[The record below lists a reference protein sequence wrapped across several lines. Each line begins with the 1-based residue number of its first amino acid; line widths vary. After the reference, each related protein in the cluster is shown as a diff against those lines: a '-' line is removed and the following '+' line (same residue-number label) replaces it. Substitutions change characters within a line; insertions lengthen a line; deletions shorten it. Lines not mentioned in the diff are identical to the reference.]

1 MKKFLSTLL
10 CLMLLV
16 LPFAHAE
23 SAVQDAAPADI
34 MWYEL
39 SEDGTVLTVRLE
51 DARDDDMNWQF
62 EISYPEGFELLT
74 QEVIG
79 DEDEEDASPMTYAA
93 SFRSFA
99 SAENHLSLILTYNT
113 ADSAEVPAATRVVEM
128 YIAADNTI
136 TIASILERNQTAEW
150 MEYDAENRILTVTL
164 PEQSG
169 NGYAWDM
176 LILDPEI
183 LELITC
189 DTEEGYVGSFTSFTK
204 TAGSTE
210 LILSY
215 GKTDSDTP
223 EIMYT
228 VNLSVNENGEL
239 LINWADTFSVLQMP
253 DAE

>member
-1 MKKFLSTLL
+1 MKKLLSILL
-10 CLMLLV
+10 CMMLLA

-23 SAVQDAAPADI
+23 SAEEDTAPADTL
-34 MWYEL
+34 WYKL
-39 SEDGTVLTVRLE
+39 SEDGTALTVRLE
-51 DARDDDMNWQF
+51 DTRDDDMSWQF
-62 EISYPEGFELLT
+62 EISVPEAFELLT
-74 QEVIG
+74 QEIVG
-79 DEDEEDASPMTYAA
+79 DENEEDVSPMTYAA

-99 SAENHLSLILTYNT
+99 SAENHVSLILTCNT
-113 ADSAEVPAATRVVEM
+113 PDSVEAPIATRVVEM

-150 MEYDAENRILTVTL
+150 MEYDEENRILTVTL

-176 LILDPEI
+176 RILDPEV

-189 DTEEGYVGSFTSFTK
+189 DTEEGYIGSFTSFTK
-204 TAGSTE
+204 TAGNTE

-215 GKTDSDTP
+215 GEIDSDTP
-223 EIMYT
+223 EITYT
-228 VNLSVNENGEL
+228 INLSVNENGEL
-239 LINWADTFSVLQMP
+239 LIKWADTFAILQMP